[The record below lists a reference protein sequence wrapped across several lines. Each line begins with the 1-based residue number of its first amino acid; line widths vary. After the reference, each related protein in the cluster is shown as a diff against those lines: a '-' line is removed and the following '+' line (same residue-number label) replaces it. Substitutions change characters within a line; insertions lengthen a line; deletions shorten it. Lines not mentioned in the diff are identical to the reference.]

1 MVLEQKSI
9 SQATVW
15 ILMSVVLLGTLYMPR
30 LKEHLP
36 QEIPSVK
43 SYLSETIYLNI
54 LFAPKKHKVSSSPT
68 VKV

>member
-1 MVLEQKSI
+1 MVW
-9 SQATVW
+9 T
-15 ILMSVVLLGTLYMPR
+15 LMSVVTLGTLKILS

-43 SYLSETIYLNI
+43 GYLSETIYLNI
-54 LFAPKKHKVSSSPT
+54 LFAPKKHEVGSSHSE